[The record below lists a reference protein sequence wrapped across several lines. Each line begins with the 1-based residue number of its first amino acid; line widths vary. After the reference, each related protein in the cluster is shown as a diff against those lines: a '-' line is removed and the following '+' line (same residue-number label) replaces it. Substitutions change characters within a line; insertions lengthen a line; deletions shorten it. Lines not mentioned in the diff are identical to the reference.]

1 MYIRL
6 LMMNIY
12 NKFSLTIVSGLLIT
26 LATVYYL
33 VMNYGD
39 IKKSKNIDIA
49 KTQKLLTSEKDS
61 PELKI
66 AYTYKKQYK
75 MKEGETFSQILRKTE
90 LNDSEI
96 QEIITLTKEKVDLNK
111 LNIGTKIETL
121 SLTEN
126 GNLFIQNIIIYPNKE
141 SEIFIFRN
149 NNKFEIK
156 SNQLKLYPE
165 LIYQEVEIQNSI
177 FESLTKVDA
186 PENIIMEF
194 VQLFSFDIDFQ
205 REIRQGNKI
214 KIFYKKFNDEKQQ
227 FVKTGPIHFA
237 EIQLHNHSYE
247 LYRFEN
253 ENKKLVGYFDSKG
266 KSATKALMKTPI
278 NGARLSSGYG
288 MRKHPIL
295 GYNKKHQ
302 GVDFAAPEGTPIM
315 AAGTGHIEFVGNN
328 GGAGKYIRIK
338 HTNGYKTAY
347 AHLSK
352 YASGINKNVKVK
364 QGQTIGYVGSTG
376 LSTGPHLHYEVWFN
390 GKRINP
396 MTMKLPSGKKLEDD
410 DLEIFLN
417 LKEEI
422 DIKMNKNS

>member
-1 MYIRL
+1 
-6 LMMNIY
+6 MNIY
-12 NKFSLTIVSGLLIT
+12 SKSSLIILSGFLST
-26 LATVYYL
+26 LAIAYYL
-33 VMNYGD
+33 SVNYGD
-39 IKKSKNIDIA
+39 IKKYQNLNTS
-49 KTQKLLTSEKDS
+49 KTQPLNSSEEYS

-66 AYTYKKQYK
+66 AYTYKQKYEMQ
-75 MKEGETFSQILRKTE
+75 EGETFSQILRKTE
-90 LNDSEI
+90 LNDKEI
-96 QEIITLTKEKVDLNK
+96 QEIINITKEKIDLNK

-121 SLTEN
+121 SSMEN
-126 GNLFIQNIIIYPNKE
+126 GNLFIQNIIIYPDKE
-141 SEIFIFRN
+141 SEVFLFRN

-156 SNQLKLYPE
+156 SNQLRLYPE
-165 LIYQEVEIQNSI
+165 LVYQEVEIKNNI
-177 FESLTKVDA
+177 FESLINVDA
-186 PENIIMEF
+186 PENIIMEL

-214 KIFYKKFNDEKQQ
+214 KIFYEKFNDEKQN
-227 FVKTGPIHFA
+227 FVKTGPINFA

-253 ENKKLVGYFDSKG
+253 ENEKLVGYFDSKG

-302 GVDFAAPEGTPIM
+302 GVDFAAPIGTPIM

-338 HTNGYKTAY
+338 HMNGYKTAY

-352 YASGINKNVKVK
+352 YASGINKNVKVT

-396 MTMKLPSGKKLEDD
+396 MTMKLPSGKKLENN
-410 DLEIFLN
+410 DLKVFLN

-422 DIKMNKNS
+422 DIKINKNS

>member
-1 MYIRL
+1 
-6 LMMNIY
+6 MNIY
-12 NKFSLTIVSGLLIT
+12 SKFNLTILSGLLIT

-33 VMNYGD
+33 VINYGD
-39 IKKSKNIDIA
+39 TKKYQNTDTI
-49 KTQKLLTSEKDS
+49 KTQQITTPEKDS

-66 AYTYKKQYK
+66 TYTYKKQYE
-75 MKEGETFSQILRKTE
+75 MQEGETFSQILQKIK
-90 LNDSEI
+90 LNNNAI
-96 QEIITLTKEKVDLNK
+96 QEIIKLTKEKVDLSK

-121 SLTEN
+121 SSIEN
-126 GNLFIQNIIIYPNKE
+126 GDVFIQNIIIYPNKE
-141 SEIFIFRN
+141 SEIFISRN
-149 NNKFEIK
+149 NEKFEIK

-165 LIYQEVEIQNSI
+165 LVYKEVDIQNSI
-177 FESLTKVDA
+177 YDSLININT
-186 PENIIMEF
+186 PENTIMEF

-214 KIFYKKFNDEKQQ
+214 KILYKKFNDEKQN
-227 FVKTGPIHFA
+227 FIKSGSIYFA

-253 ENKKLVGYFDSKG
+253 EDKKLVGYFDSNG

-302 GVDFAAPEGTPIM
+302 GVDFAAPKGTPIM

-338 HTNGYKTAY
+338 HMNGYKTAY

-364 QGQTIGYVGSTG
+364 QGQTIGYVGTTG

-396 MTMKLPSGKKLEDD
+396 MTMKLPSGKKLENN
-410 DLEIFLN
+410 DLEVFLK

-422 DIKMNKNS
+422 DIKMNEIT

>member
-1 MYIRL
+1 
-6 LMMNIY
+6 MNIY
-12 NKFSLTIVSGLLIT
+12 SKFSLTILSGLLIT
-26 LATVYYL
+26 LAIAYYL
-33 VMNYGD
+33 TINYGD
-39 IKKSKNIDIA
+39 IKKYQNTDTI
-49 KTQKLLTSEKDS
+49 KTEQIITPEKDS

-66 AYTYKKQYK
+66 AYTYKKQYE
-75 MKEGETFSQILRKTE
+75 MQEGETFSQILQKTK
-90 LNDSEI
+90 LNNNAI
-96 QEIITLTKEKVDLNK
+96 QEIIKLTKEKVDLNK

-121 SLTEN
+121 SSIEN
-126 GNLFIQNIIIYPNKE
+126 GDVFIQNIIIYPNKE
-141 SEIFIFRN
+141 SEIFISRN
-149 NNKFEIK
+149 NKKFEIK

-165 LIYQEVEIQNSI
+165 LVYKEVEIQNSI
-177 FESLTKVDA
+177 YDSLININT
-186 PENIIMEF
+186 PENIIMDF

-205 REIRQGNKI
+205 REIRQENKI
-214 KIFYKKFNDEKQQ
+214 KILYKKFNDEKQN
-227 FVKTGPIHFA
+227 FVKSGSIYFA

-253 ENKKLVGYFDSKG
+253 EDKKLVGYFDSKG

-278 NGARLSSGYG
+278 NGAKLSSGYG

-302 GVDFAAPEGTPIM
+302 GVDFAAPKGTPIM

-338 HTNGYKTAY
+338 HMNGYKTAY

-364 QGQTIGYVGSTG
+364 QGQTIGYVGTTG

-396 MTMKLPSGKKLEDD
+396 MTMKLPSGKKLENN
-410 DLEIFLN
+410 DLEVFLK

-422 DIKMNKNS
+422 DIKMNEIT

>member
-1 MYIRL
+1 
-6 LMMNIY
+6 MNIY
-12 NKFSLTIVSGLLIT
+12 NKFSLILLVGLL
-26 LATVYYL
+26 ATIATAYYL
-33 VMNYGD
+33 SINYGD
-39 IKKSKNIDIA
+39 IKKYSNLNTT
-49 KTQKLLTSEKDS
+49 KTLQLDTSENNS
-61 PELKI
+61 PKLKI
-66 AYTYKKQYK
+66 AYSYKKKYEMQ
-75 MKEGETFSQILRKTE
+75 EGETFSQILRKTE
-90 LNDSEI
+90 LNDNEI
-96 QEIITLTKEKVDLNK
+96 QEIIKLSKEKVDLNK

-121 SLTEN
+121 SSMEN
-126 GNLFIQNIIIYPNKE
+126 GELFIQNIIIYPNKE
-141 SEIFIFRN
+141 SEIFLFRN
-149 NNKFEIK
+149 NDRFQIK

-165 LIYQEVEIQNSI
+165 LVYQEVEIQDSI
-177 FESLTKVDA
+177 FKSLTNVDT
-186 PENIIMEF
+186 PENTIMEF

-214 KIFYKKFNDEKQQ
+214 KIFYEKFNDEKQN
-227 FVKTGPIHFA
+227 FVKTGSIYFA

-247 LYRFEN
+247 LYRYKN
-253 ENKKLVGYFDSKG
+253 EKLVGYFDSKG

-295 GYNKKHQ
+295 GYNRKHQ

-338 HTNGYKTAY
+338 HMNGYKTAY

-376 LSTGPHLHYEVWFN
+376 LSTGPHLHYEVWLN

-396 MTMKLPSGKKLEDD
+396 MTMKLPSGKKLENN
-410 DLEIFLN
+410 DLDIFLN

-422 DIKMNKNS
+422 DLKMNKAS